1 MINLK
6 KEDSLVGKVKRE
18 IVIPGRT
25 EIPNLEGWGNKKWYD
40 RWIRD
45 FHEINKMS
53 LPLWYEE
60 KMNTERKLKG
70 MFKGILKTYGKNIN
84 DVKYKPKV

>member
-1 MINLK
+1 
-6 KEDSLVGKVKRE
+6 
-18 IVIPGRT
+18 
-25 EIPNLEGWGNKKWYD
+25 
-40 RWIRD
+40 
-45 FHEINKMS
+45 MS